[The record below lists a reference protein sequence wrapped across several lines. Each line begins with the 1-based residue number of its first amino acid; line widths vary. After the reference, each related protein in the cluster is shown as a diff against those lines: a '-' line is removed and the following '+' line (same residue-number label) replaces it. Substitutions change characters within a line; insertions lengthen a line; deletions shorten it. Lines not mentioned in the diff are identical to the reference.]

1 MFNLIILPRL
11 LSLFTNVGFKIGSG
25 VWELPF
31 GLVCR
36 LQYMKGFTG
45 GEQNLKASMSKKGE

>member
-1 MFNLIILPRL
+1 M
-11 LSLFTNVGFKIGSG
+11 
-25 VWELPF
+25 WELPF

-45 GEQNLKASMSKKGE
+45 GEQNLKASMSKKGGIGPLCPLCPLIIVAKSERLKHQLT